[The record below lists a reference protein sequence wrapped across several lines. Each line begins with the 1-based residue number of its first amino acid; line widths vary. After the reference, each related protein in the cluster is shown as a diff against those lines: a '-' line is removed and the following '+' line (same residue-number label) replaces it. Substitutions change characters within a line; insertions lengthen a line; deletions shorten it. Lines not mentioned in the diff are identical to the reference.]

1 MGKRYVFDAF
11 LTRLMPQQHRSTCWN
26 RPTKPG
32 HRAPYH
38 SVNVMGCVQLLKK
51 SFSISFA
58 AKRLAMPVA
67 LAVLCCAVQAQTKPQ
82 DKPAAALP
90 SVTIAAKANRD
101 PVEKSYRKMVRGMD
115 LFNAERSMSPNGVL
129 RFRLLPRR
137 PDTDMKNIEM
147 EVIGSTVAFPVTLS
161 PDNTFTL
168 ERNAKAFD
176 ENAQVIPNRKSQTMT
191 WRSDIRTPGLPPN
204 TRRLGDLR
212 LECRVGMEAGLI
224 SNSSNIIG
232 RMTQALTDTPAY
244 CDRKAPLYL
253 FFADRPLFS
262 VALVSGNRREV
273 LSIDKLYAS
282 ASDDPA
288 LKSDLPFCDCEVL
301 LDRTYVLP
309 LGDRSWPDDT
319 LVEFEYMD
327 GN

>member
-1 MGKRYVFDAF
+1 MRFIGHQA
-11 LTRLMPQQHRSTCWN
+11 PQTPSN
-26 RPTKPG
+26 L
-32 HRAPYH
+32 A
-38 SVNVMGCVQLLKK
+38 VNIIQKVLCASLAVWC
-51 SFSISFA
+51 FA
-58 AKRLAMPVA
+58 AA
-67 LAVLCCAVQAQTKPQ
+67 AQH
-82 DKPAAALP
+82 KPAAALP
-90 SVTIAAKANRD
+90 TVTIAAKANRD

-115 LFNAERSMSPNGVL
+115 LFDAERSMSPNGVL
-129 RFRLLPRR
+129 RFKLLPRR
-137 PDTDMKNIEM
+137 PDTDMKSIAM
-147 EVIGSTVAFPVTLS
+147 EVIGSTVAFDVAIA
-161 PDNTFTL
+161 PDDTFTL
-168 ERNAKAFD
+168 ARNSKAFD
-176 ENAQVIPNRKSQTMT
+176 ENAQVIPNRKAQSMT

-232 RMTQALTDTPAY
+232 RITQALTDTPAY

-262 VALVSGNRREV
+262 VALSAGNRREV

-282 ASDDPA
+282 ASDDPG
-288 LKSDLPFCDCEVL
+288 LKSDLPYCDCEVL
-301 LDRTYVLP
+301 IDRTYVLP
-309 LGDRSWPDDT
+309 LGDKSWPDDT